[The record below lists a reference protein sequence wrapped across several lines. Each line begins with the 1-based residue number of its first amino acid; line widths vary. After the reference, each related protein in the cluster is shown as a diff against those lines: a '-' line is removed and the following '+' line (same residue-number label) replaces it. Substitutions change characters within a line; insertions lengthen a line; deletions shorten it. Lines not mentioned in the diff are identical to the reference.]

1 MQSIPYGDATHGE
14 NALWTE
20 SPSET
25 DDLLLLQL
33 RDPVLAESNLDQ
45 HGCRVAV
52 DGAFGVGLGPRPEES
67 VQRGQVFAED
77 WVVRFDRV
85 AGQEKL
91 IAAELI
97 DRLSRVE
104 EILIT
109 HQ

>member
-1 MQSIPYGDATHGE
+1 MAKTRFGRNRRHRPMIFCCSNSAT
-14 NALWTE
+14 
-20 SPSET
+20 
-25 DDLLLLQL
+25 
-33 RDPVLAESNLDQ
+33 RFLAESDLDQ